1 MTFTTF
7 CIFGDPRCNRG
18 RHRICIPWRAISQW
32 YMSTRYTHTRFI
44 LCLSKPFV
52 QTINTSSLLT
62 FGLENDDTWLW
73 KGQVSLECSWVVK
86 IKSLFNLGM
95 NTNNST
101 RMNYN
106 PLMIFA
112 TAQRV
117 LFIATF
123 SFLDDIQKWKNTRL
137 NQLRGVLENGRR
149 VLGINQGE
157 ARKQQQKKKT
167 ITEFRESNELR
178 RKKHSRHTIHTVNT
192 VCTMTTCALTLM
204 RLSLCSLCVG
214 SISGQRE
221 RERERTRARVCVEL
235 WSEGAKPSFSIVGS

>member
-1 MTFTTF
+1 
-7 CIFGDPRCNRG
+7 
-18 RHRICIPWRAISQW
+18 
-32 YMSTRYTHTRFI
+32 MSTRYTHTRFI

-73 KGQVSLECSWVVK
+73 KGQVLLECSWVVK

-157 ARKQQQKKKT
+157 ARKQQQKKRQLLSLEKAMNCAERNIHGIRYT
-167 ITEFRESNELR
+167 LWIPCAQWRHAPW
-178 RKKHSRHTIHTVNT
+178 HS
-192 VCTMTTCALTLM
+192 CGSPCAL
-204 RLSLCSLCVG
+204 CV
-214 SISGQRE
+214 
-221 RERERTRARVCVEL
+221 
-235 WSEGAKPSFSIVGS
+235 

>member
-1 MTFTTF
+1 
-7 CIFGDPRCNRG
+7 
-18 RHRICIPWRAISQW
+18 
-32 YMSTRYTHTRFI
+32 
-44 LCLSKPFV
+44 
-52 QTINTSSLLT
+52 
-62 FGLENDDTWLW
+62 
-73 KGQVSLECSWVVK
+73 
-86 IKSLFNLGM
+86 M

-157 ARKQQQKKKT
+157 ARKQQQKK
-167 ITEFRESNELR
+167 RQL
-178 RKKHSRHTIHTVNT
+178 
-192 VCTMTTCALTLM
+192 
-204 RLSLCSLCVG
+204 LSLEKAMNCA
-214 SISGQRE
+214 E
-221 RERERTRARVCVEL
+221 RNIHGIRYTL
-235 WSEGAKPSFSIVGS
+235 